1 MTDQA
6 PEVLLGAFT
15 GEANTESFQLNSGV
29 VNPGDMVKLLST
41 ATGEPLQVVPVASA
55 GDPVIGIVQR
65 VYTVMGTTWV
75 SVIVRGKTK
84 ITATGTIAAGAKIK
98 AWTQTKVAAFVVGSD
113 EINAAFGT
121 ALQAAASG
129 DTILVIVDCAGV

>member
-6 PEVLLGAFT
+6 PEVLLGAFV
-15 GEANTESFQLNSGV
+15 GEANTESFQLQSGT
-29 VNPGDMVKLLST
+29 VNPGDLVKLYAT
-41 ATGEPLQVVPVASA
+41 ATGEPLQVVPVASE
-55 GDPVIGIVQR
+55 GDPVIGVVQR

-84 ITATGTIAAGAKIK
+84 LTAHGTIAAGAKIK
-98 AWTQTKVAAFVVGSD
+98 AYTQSLAESD
-113 EINAAFGT
+113 SSADLAAFGT

>member
-1 MTDQA
+1 M
-6 PEVLLGAFT
+6 
-15 GEANTESFQLNSGV
+15 
-29 VNPGDMVKLLST
+29 
-41 ATGEPLQVVPVASA
+41 PLQVVPVATAS
-55 GDPVIGIVQR
+55 DPVIGVVQR

-84 ITATGTIAAGAKIK
+84 VTAYGTIAAGAKIQ
-98 AWTQTKVAAFVVGSD
+98 AYTQSLVEADANAD
-113 EINAAFGT
+113 LAAFGT

>member
-6 PEVLLGAFT
+6 PEVLLGAYV
-15 GEANTESFQLNSGV
+15 GEANTESFQLYSGT
-29 VNPGDMVKLLST
+29 VNPGDLVKLRST

-55 GDPVIGIVQR
+55 GDPVIGVVQR

-84 ITATGTIAAGAKIK
+84 VTATGTVSAGAKIK
-98 AWTQTKVAAFVVGSD
+98 SYNQSIVQAFTVGSD
-113 EINAAFGT
+113 AVNAAFGT
-121 ALQAAASG
+121 ALQTAASG